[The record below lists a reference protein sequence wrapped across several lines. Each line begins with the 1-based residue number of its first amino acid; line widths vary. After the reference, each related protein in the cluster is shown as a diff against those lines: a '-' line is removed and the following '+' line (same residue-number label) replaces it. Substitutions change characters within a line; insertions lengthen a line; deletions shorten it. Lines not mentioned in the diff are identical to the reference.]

1 MNHSTPEFFTYPL
14 LLWICL
20 LSSICVANVFSQFK
34 LFFSFSFKD
43 QNVFISMKSD
53 LLIFFS
59 FTVCVFCV
67 PSKKFWLGFSQ
78 GFRDCLLHFLLWLNF
93 CQSSSHKVALLF
105 YFVLRYSRLINN
117 VVIVSGEQQKDSAIH
132 THVSILPPTP
142 LPSRLPQ
149 SIEKSSMCDTVGPCW
164 SSVLNIAVC
173 TCPSQ
178 TP

>member
-1 MNHSTPEFFTYPL
+1 MNCKSSFSSVQSLSRVRLCDPMNHSTPEFFTYPL

-117 VVIVSGEQQKDSAIH
+117 VVIVSGEQQRDSAIH
-132 THVSILPPTP
+132 INVSILPKLHSHGCPIT
-142 LPSRLPQ
+142 LSRVPYATQ
-149 SIEKSSMCDTVGPCW
+149 
-164 SSVLNIAVC
+164 
-173 TCPSQ
+173 
-178 TP
+178 